1 MAASMPA
8 LEEWVRPGDVA
19 WWWSV
24 LAVGMGRTADM
35 FSTWIGTPGLRN
47 EGNPFARWLGWRKG
61 ILLNVLVVPLAA
73 CWPMIAVSLATT
85 SAMVAARNLHTVW
98 LMRMMGEDAYRDWF
112 GGWMHATP
120 RILFLGCHRRG
131 PLRLR
136 LRRRRVH
143 HACLRPALTASTPC
157 PPQGIHAPRPAS
169 NAGRVPWPCRS
180 RGRRWSG

>member
-19 WWWSV
+19 WWWSL

-120 RILFLGCHRRG
+120 RLLFLGCHWGEALLTGGLGLALVVLG
-131 PLRLR
+131 PLHVLSFGIGVGFCAYGFAVAVFTT
-136 LRRRRVH
+136 LAYFRR
-143 HACLRPALTASTPC
+143 
-157 PPQGIHAPRPAS
+157 
-169 NAGRVPWPCRS
+169 
-180 RGRRWSG
+180 